1 MFNMIRLNVVC
12 SEIANIRECAYANMK
27 MWGEFRSK
35 RKQKNTGHDM
45 FSWTAGVGHVSVSR
59 LS

>member
-1 MFNMIRLNVVC
+1 MLNMIMLKLVC
-12 SEIANIRECAYANMK
+12 SEIANIRDSACANMK